1 MDCSLLGFSVPGLLQ
16 ARILEWVAMA
26 SSRIFLTQGWK
37 LPLLCLLH
45 WQADSLPLR
54 HLGSLFSILN
64 CKTFDGSKISALN
77 CTLSTMCTAST
88 CKKVKKCLS
97 LSYVQLFA
105 TPWTIAHQAPL
116 SMGFSRQEYWSG

>member
-1 MDCSLLGFSVPGLLQ
+1 MYICVHAQSLSHVQLFATHRLKPARLCPWNFPGKNTGVSCHFVLQ
-16 ARILEWVAMA
+16 G
-26 SSRIFLTQGWK
+26 IFLTQRSN
-37 LPLLCLLH
+37 LSPLH

-105 TPWTIAHQAPL
+105 TPWTIAH
-116 SMGFSRQEYWSG
+116 